1 MIRNRTGWQ
10 ILIIS
15 GLLLG
20 LLIVYSKF
28 FNNSIQKDKK
38 ISEGSDQVVSN
49 LETKGKEDAKLK
61 IVVLSSYDCG

>member
-1 MIRNRTGWQ
+1 
-10 ILIIS
+10 LIIS

-28 FNNSIQKDKK
+28 FNSSIKKDKK

-49 LETKGKEDAKLK
+49 LETKGEEDAKLK